1 MLNISNYILVK
12 KDCLGQDGF
21 TNSGEKQFIK
31 TIEDFTSQLFTKS
44 VFYADSVKDVNST
57 REVTHEQVKQASEI
71 ITRSFNKNQ
80 KTKLQII
87 GQISEYILTGIAGIG
102 GGNLDKQWGILALVI
117 SMALAVILISYR
129 LSTSNKE

>member
-12 KDCLGQDGF
+12 KDCLWQDWF
-21 TNSGEKQFIK
+21 TNSWEKQFIK

-87 GQISEYILTGIAGIG
+87 WQISEYILTGIAGIWWW
-102 GGNLDKQWGILALVI
+102 NLDKQWGILALVI